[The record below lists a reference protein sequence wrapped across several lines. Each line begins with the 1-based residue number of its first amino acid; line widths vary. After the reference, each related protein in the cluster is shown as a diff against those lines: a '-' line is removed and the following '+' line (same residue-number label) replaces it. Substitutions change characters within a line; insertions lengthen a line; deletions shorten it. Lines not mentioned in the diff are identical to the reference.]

1 MDLEEPTG
9 SRASEGPPN
18 ENEEKLRECTARYL
32 YLRAEFDNFRKRT
45 ARDQEERIRMS
56 WKPIAYDL
64 LDVIDNLERALE
76 HSSKDAAD
84 SDLRS
89 GIELTLKKLH
99 GVLERNGVQRLD
111 ADGAEFDPE
120 FHEAV
125 AHMPSD
131 QERGKIL
138 QTDAPGYTIHGKLL
152 RPAQVV
158 VSAGNKKENAA

>member
-9 SRASEGPPN
+9 SGESPPN
-18 ENEEKLRECTARYL
+18 ESEAKLRECTARYL

-45 ARDQEERIRMS
+45 ARDQEERVRMS

-76 HSSKDAAD
+76 HSKEAAD

-125 AHMPSD
+125 AHAPSD
-131 QERGKIL
+131 QERGKII

-158 VSAGNKKENAA
+158 VSAGNQKENAA